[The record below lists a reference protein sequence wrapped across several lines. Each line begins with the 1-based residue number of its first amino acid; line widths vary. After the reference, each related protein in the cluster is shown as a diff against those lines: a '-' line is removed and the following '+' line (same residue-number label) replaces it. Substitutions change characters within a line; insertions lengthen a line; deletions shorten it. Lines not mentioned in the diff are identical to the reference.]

1 MKFSFNINFQHE
13 FHFKFV
19 LRFFW
24 GTCKCKFHKKS
35 YALDIKFPCIKF
47 HGNFFSLHSTIQ
59 LHVFEAELT
68 LDVVESL
75 LGWGGGDLDRAVL
88 CVLQGGQRPVRHHPL
103 EIQWGE
109 VVKLPPQRVSD
120 HHKDVQV
127 PLAVDRD
134 LLINYYK

>member
-1 MKFSFNINFQHE
+1 MDI
-13 FHFKFV
+13 
-19 LRFFW
+19 FF
-24 GTCKCKFHKKS
+24 
-35 YALDIKFPCIKF
+35 Y
-47 HGNFFSLHSTIQ
+47 IQ

-75 LGWGGGDLDRAVL
+75 FGWGGGDLDRAVL

-109 VVKLPPQRVSD
+109 VVKLPPQRVGD
-120 HHKDVQV
+120 RHKDVQV